1 MKITEKNFRNFE
13 AWALVTGAASG
24 MGRLYSKQLAL
35 KGYNIIAVDINA
47 AGLEAV
53 SAEISAEIAG
63 LSDWRSGSKEAFRI
77 LPVVQ
82 DLSKMEAAAEL
93 HSKTTAAGVE
103 EVEVLINNAGLL
115 IYGYLLKED
124 PVKLSRIMM
133 VHSFTPLLI
142 CREYMP
148 AMVRKGNGY
157 VLNISSLA
165 AVMPW
170 PVIGMYGNTKRF
182 TKGYSRQLR
191 VECRGTG
198 VSVTNAYFGAVDT
211 PLIGLKPNLRKL
223 AHNLGVMIYPEKAI
237 DSALCATFARRKG
250 AMPGFMNWIFYPI
263 CAILPDCILSLMVR
277 LIGGVLG
284 VPPRLVIED

>member
-1 MKITEKNFRNFE
+1 MKVTEKNFRNFE

-24 MGRLYSKQLAL
+24 MGRLYSKELARM
-35 KGYNIIAVDINA
+35 GYNILAVDINA
-47 AGLEAV
+47 AGLDSV
-53 SAEISAEIAG
+53 AEEIRTEIAALG
-63 LSDWRSGSKEAFRI
+63 DWRAASKEAFRI
-77 LPVVQ
+77 IPIVQ
-82 DLSKMEAAAEL
+82 DLSRMEAAAEL
-93 HSKTTAAGVE
+93 HAKTDAAGVE
-103 EVEVLINNAGLL
+103 EVEVLVNNAGLL
-115 IYGYLLKED
+115 LYGYLLKTD

-148 AMVRKGNGY
+148 AMVKKGYGK

-191 VECRGTG
+191 IECRGTG

-211 PLIGLKPNLRKL
+211 PLIGLKPSLRKL
-223 AHNLGVMIYPEKAI
+223 ARNLGVMIPPEKAVN
-237 DSALCATFARRKG
+237 SALRATFAGRKG
-250 AMPGFMNWIFYPI
+250 AMPGLLNWIFYPI
-263 CAILPDCILSLMVR
+263 CAILPDCILSLLVR
-277 LIGGVLG
+277 WIGRVLG
-284 VPPRLVIED
+284 VPPKLVIED

>member
-1 MKITEKNFRNFE
+1 
-13 AWALVTGAASG
+13 
-24 MGRLYSKQLAL
+24 MGRLYSKQLAQM
-35 KGYNIIAVDINA
+35 GYKIIAVDINA
-47 AGLEAV
+47 AGLETVA
-53 SAEISAEIAG
+53 AELAADVEAID
-63 LSDWRSGSKEAFRI
+63 DWRAANKAAFKA

-93 HSKTTAAGVE
+93 HEKTLAAGVADSE
-103 EVEVLINNAGLL
+103 IDVLVNNAGLL
-115 IYGYLLKED
+115 IYGYLLKEN

-148 AMVRKGNGY
+148 AMVKKGNGY

-191 VECRGTG
+191 IECRGTG

-237 DSALCATFARRKG
+237 DSALRATFARRKG
-250 AMPGFMNWIFYPI
+250 AMPGFLNWVFYPI
-263 CAILPDCILSLMVR
+263 CAILPDCILAFLVKT
-277 LIGGVLG
+277 IGGVLG
-284 VPPRLVIED
+284 VPPKLVIED